1 MEDLKK
7 IESEMM
13 NEIREVNLDEN
24 TKGPIAGVASIP
36 SPDFISD
43 STLLAVLRYK
53 NKLIVAYFAKE
64 LGEAETKAI
73 ADLYEVTDEE
83 KQLYKR
89 ILQKYIREYF
99 PEHIDAISKITDS
112 DEVALF
118 IVEYSRAKSA
128 KILRDL
134 SLAKSLKEKE
144 AK

>member
-7 IESEMM
+7 IETEMM
-13 NEIREVNLDEN
+13 NEIREVNSDETN
-24 TKGPIAGVASIP
+24 KTNVSGVANMP
-36 SPDFISD
+36 NPDFISD
-43 STLLAVLRYK
+43 SVLLAVLGYK

-73 ADLYEVTDEE
+73 ADLYEVTGEE
-83 KQLYKR
+83 KQIYKR